1 MKHTKGN
8 WFANIS
14 GRQPLIYAEETGQS
28 IAVCYDHGGEEE
40 VKANAR
46 LIASAPEL
54 LEALKNCAIDAG
66 QKLTKKERLERTQF
80 AINAINRAE
89 GR

>member
-1 MKHTKGN
+1 MKHTKGK

-40 VKANAR
+40 VKANAH

-54 LEALKNCAIDAG
+54 LEALKDA
-66 QKLTKKERLERTQF
+66 LIYMKERNPTGYREALNI
-80 AINAINRAE
+80 INEAE